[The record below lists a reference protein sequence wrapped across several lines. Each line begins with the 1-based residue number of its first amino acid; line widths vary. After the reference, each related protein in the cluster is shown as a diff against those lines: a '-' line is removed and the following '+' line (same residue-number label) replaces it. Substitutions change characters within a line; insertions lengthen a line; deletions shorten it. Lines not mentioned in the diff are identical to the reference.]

1 MKDSYFTGLDIG
13 SQNVKIVVAQD
24 AGERGLHIVGSAQ
37 FASKGVS
44 KGSVVSIDDAVSSIS
59 QALEHA
65 ERMTG
70 QPITRAAVAIS
81 GTHIITQESRGVVA
95 VSRADGEVKEDDVER
110 VIDAA
115 QAVATPPNYD
125 ILHVIPLHF
134 SVDSQAHIKDPVGM
148 SGVRLEVVAQI
159 ILGLS
164 GEIKNVT
171 KTVFRTGLEIDDLVL
186 GVLAAGECTLTSRQ
200 KELGVALVN
209 IGSSTTSVAVFEEG
223 DMLLAE
229 IIPIGSGHITSD
241 LAIGLRTSIEAA
253 EAVKLDVG
261 RVSDSSIGK
270 KEEINLA
277 DYADEETDMASLIE
291 VQEIIEA
298 RLEEIF
304 DYVNQR
310 LSKVGRAGRLP
321 SGIVFTGGGAKLPG
335 IVEFAKDH
343 FKLPASLGHPT
354 TIEHALDESQSME
367 FTTACGLAVWD
378 REWRGGSNSMRAP
391 GGQDIKGVVTGIT
404 SKISSIFRR

>member
-1 MKDSYFTGLDIG
+1 MKDSFFTGLDIG
-13 SQNVKIVVAQD
+13 SHSIKIVVAQD
-24 AGERGLHIVGSAQ
+24 AGERGMHIVGSAQ
-37 FASKGVS
+37 LPSQGVS

-70 QPITRAAVAIS
+70 QPITRAAVAVS

-95 VSRADGEVKEDDVER
+95 VSRADGEVKEDDIDR

-134 SVDSQAHIKDPVGM
+134 SVDSQSHIKDPVGM
-148 SGVRLEVVAQI
+148 SGIRLEVVAQI

-186 GVLAAGECTLTSRQ
+186 GVLAAGECVLTDRQ

-223 DMLLAE
+223 DMLLSD

-241 LAIGLRTSIEAA
+241 LAIGLRTSIETA
-253 EAVKLDVG
+253 EAIKLDVG
-261 RVSDSSIGK
+261 RVADETIGK
-270 KEEINLA
+270 KDEIDLS
-277 DYADEETDMASLIE
+277 DYADGETETASLKE

-321 SGIVFTGGGAKLPG
+321 SGIVLTGGGAKLPG
-335 IVEFAKDH
+335 IVPFAKSH
-343 FKLPASLGHPT
+343 FKLPASLGKPT
-354 TIEHALDESQSME
+354 KIEHALDESQSFE

-378 REWRGGSNSMRAP
+378 QEWRGGSTGMRVP
-391 GGQDIKGVVTGIT
+391 GGQDIKGVINSVS
-404 SKISSIFRR
+404 SKISSIFKR